1 MKSFKLWENALNY
14 TECLDYIHSVSWTFC
29 KPGLERIGVLC
40 QKLGNPQK
48 ELKFVHVAGTN
59 GKGSFCSMLSSV
71 LHEAGYKVGLYTSP
85 FITVFNE
92 RMQIDGENI
101 SNEELIE
108 LTELVRPIA
117 DSMEDKPTEF
127 ELITALAFEY
137 FNRNKC
143 DIVVLEAG
151 MGGRLDSTNIIENS
165 LLSVITGIA
174 LDHTAFL
181 GDTIEKI
188 AKEKAGIIKYGCP
201 VLFGGR
207 DASAEAVIA
216 GVATAQGSKYF
227 ATHTKGIKVKEF
239 NLQGST
245 FDYGEHKDMKI
256 SLLGEY
262 QPRNAA
268 NVICAVDILRES
280 GLDINESVLRSGL
293 EKARWRAR
301 FEPLASKPL
310 VIFDG
315 AHNPEG
321 IASAVKSIKLYF
333 GDEKV
338 YLLTGVLR
346 DKDYTAIAKDLAG
359 VAQKAFTVTPPSPRA
374 LEAAE
379 YAAVLCN
386 AGIEAYTSDDMDST
400 VKLAVTAALKE
411 QKPLICLGSLY
422 LYSSLLPIIKK
433 YIGK

>member
-1 MKSFKLWENALNY
+1 MNY
-14 TECLDYIHSVSWTFC
+14 TECLDYIHSISWTFC
-29 KPGLERIGVLC
+29 KPGLERIGELC
-40 QKLGNPQK
+40 KRLGYPQK

-71 LHEAGYKVGLYTSP
+71 LREAGCNVGLYTSP

-92 RMQIDGENI
+92 RMQINGENI
-101 SNEELIE
+101 SNDELIE
-108 LTELVRPIA
+108 LTELIRPIA

-137 FNRNKC
+137 FRRHKC
-143 DIVVLEAG
+143 DVVVLEAG
-151 MGGRLDSTNIIENS
+151 MGGRLDSTNIIESS

-181 GDTIEKI
+181 GDTTEKI
-188 AKEKAGIIKYGCP
+188 AKEKAGIIKSGCP
-201 VLFGGR
+201 VLFGGYN
-207 DASAEAVIA
+207 DSAEEVISETA
-216 GVATAQGSKYF
+216 KAQGSKYF
-227 ATHTKGIKVKEF
+227 ATRQKKINVTLFTLG
-239 NLQGST
+239 GST
-245 FDYGEHKDMKI
+245 FDYGEHKDMEI

-268 NVICAVDILRES
+268 NVICAVDILRE
-280 GLDINESVLRSGL
+280 RGL
-293 EKARWRAR
+293 EISDAALRQGLKKARWHAR
-301 FEPLASKPL
+301 FEVLADSPL

-346 DKDYTAIAKDLAG
+346 DKDYTAIANDLAT
-359 VAQKAFTVTPPSPRA
+359 VAEKAFTVTPPSPRA
-374 LEAAE
+374 LEAEA
-379 YAAVLCN
+379 YADVLFN
-386 AGIEAYTSDDMDST
+386 AGIFARAADNMEAT
-400 VKLAVTAALKE
+400 VKLAVDEARMNK
-411 QKPLICLGSLY
+411 KPLVCLGSLY
-422 LYSSLLPIIKK
+422 LYSSLTPIIKK
-433 YIGK
+433 YMGE